1 MRSFDKASIVA
12 AINENEAV
20 LAIERAFRD
29 HSNGHVHSFPSG
41 HLRFDRPPG
50 DFHVKG
56 AHITGRPYF
65 TIKMA
70 SSFFDNP
77 KRGLPSSNGLMLV
90 FNAESGEPVA
100 TLLDEGLLTD
110 LRTAIA
116 GSIAARLIAPPG
128 ARRIGIVGAG
138 TQGAMQAR
146 WVSRLLGSAEIGIW
160 ARDAA
165 RAEALAASLRGE
177 GKEAQAVGDL
187 NTLCAQSDVIVTTT
201 PSRTPLVGMEQLR
214 PGLRVVAI
222 GADATGKRELSL
234 DLVEAAD
241 VRLVDS
247 RAQCL
252 AYGDCAGISD
262 PTRLIE
268 IGEALSRGPTLALP
282 AESVAI
288 ADLTGIGVQDAAI
301 AELAWQHLTT
311 TL

>member
-29 HSNGHVHSFPSG
+29 HSNGQVHSFPSG

-116 GSIAARLIAPPG
+116 GSIAARLIAPPS

-146 WVSRLLGSAEIGIW
+146 WVSRRLGSTEIGIW

-165 RAEALAASLRGE
+165 RAEALAVSLRGE
-177 GKEAQAVGDL
+177 GKEAQAVSDL

-201 PSRTPLVGMEQLR
+201 PSRTPLLGMEQLR
-214 PGLRVVAI
+214 PGCAWSRSVRMPQASENCRSI
-222 GADATGKRELSL
+222 LS
-234 DLVEAAD
+234 
-241 VRLVDS
+241 RRPMS
-247 RAQCL
+247 
-252 AYGDCAGISD
+252 GSSI
-262 PTRLIE
+262 P
-268 IGEALSRGPTLALP
+268 ALSAWPMGTAR
-282 AESVAI
+282 ES
-288 ADLTGIGVQDAAI
+288 LTPHGSSRSAKRSHAAPRWRSP
-301 AELAWQHLTT
+301 LSPSPSRT
-311 TL
+311 